1 MTFFSVSEIQGHPC
15 IIPVMVVTQGD
26 QTPTSMIWSS
36 VEYFYFIPPFLELY
50 LCFIV
55 LLRRGNRLA
64 RILTGVQVRVGQK
77 SQKRALLVAATN

>member
-1 MTFFSVSEIQGHPC
+1 
-15 IIPVMVVTQGD
+15 MVVTQGD

-36 VEYFYFIPPFLELY
+36 VEYFYFIAPFLELY

-77 SQKRALLVAATN
+77 SQKKGTLSGGNKLALTGSKSVLDSDRP